1 MVPLLKTNKE
11 KNLKNNL
18 IVLTDKCLCYF
29 YLKKRKKKK
38 YKCKYYQWKN
48 EQCTCLASKM
58 LNENK
63 HSLLRKWYIL
73 PDVRSGSG
81 PEIDDEP

>member
-29 YLKKRKKKK
+29 YFFLKEEKIET
-38 YKCKYYQWKN
+38 Q
-48 EQCTCLASKM
+48 
-58 LNENK
+58 
-63 HSLLRKWYIL
+63 IL
-73 PDVRSGSG
+73 PM
-81 PEIDDEP
+81 EK

>member
-29 YLKKRKKKK
+29 YFLKKEEKIEM
-38 YKCKYYQWKN
+38 Q
-48 EQCTCLASKM
+48 
-58 LNENK
+58 
-63 HSLLRKWYIL
+63 IL
-73 PDVRSGSG
+73 PM
-81 PEIDDEP
+81 EK

>member
-29 YLKKRKKKK
+29 YLKKKKEEKIEM
-38 YKCKYYQWKN
+38 Q
-48 EQCTCLASKM
+48 
-58 LNENK
+58 
-63 HSLLRKWYIL
+63 IL
-73 PDVRSGSG
+73 PM
-81 PEIDDEP
+81 EK